1 MGIVSDFVILSI
13 GYAVSVVLSAV
24 CMVYANHVL
33 TEEPLTVGGAIKTAV
48 LALIPFIN
56 TMIALFFLLLLASC
70 RVADLMDGSEGF
82 FDKVLYDPRKGKE
95 EKSSCQFD
103 VTW

>member
-1 MGIVSDFVILSI
+1 MSDFVILI
-13 GYAVSVVLSAV
+13 VAYVVSVVLSAV

-33 TEEPLTVGGAIKTAV
+33 TEEPLTVRGGAIKTAV

-95 EKSSCQFD
+95 EKSS
-103 VTW
+103 

>member
-1 MGIVSDFVILSI
+1 MSDFVILVI
-13 GYAVSVVLSAV
+13 GYVVSVVLSAV

-33 TEEPLTVGGAIKTAV
+33 TEEPLTVSGAIKPAV

-56 TMIALFFLLLLASC
+56 TMIVLLFLLLLASC
-70 RVADLMDGSEGF
+70 RVADFMDESEGF

-95 EKSSCQFD
+95 EKSS
-103 VTW
+103 

>member
-1 MGIVSDFVILSI
+1 MSDFVILSI

-33 TEEPLTVGGAIKTAV
+33 TEELLTVGGAIKTAV

-56 TMIALFFLLLLASC
+56 TMIVLLFLLLLASC
-70 RVADLMDGSEGF
+70 RVADFMDGSEGF

-95 EKSSCQFD
+95 EKSS
-103 VTW
+103 